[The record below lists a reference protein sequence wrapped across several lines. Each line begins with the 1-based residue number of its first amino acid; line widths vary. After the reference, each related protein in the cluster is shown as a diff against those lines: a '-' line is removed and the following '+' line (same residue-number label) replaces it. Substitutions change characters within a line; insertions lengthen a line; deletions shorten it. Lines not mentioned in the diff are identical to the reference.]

1 MAYEKFDWG
10 EYAEQLWKDGWE
22 GGHETGIRKGREEQ
36 YAEIV
41 EKMKAQGYSD
51 EEIRKLIGE
60 CEAAE

>member
-22 GGHETGIRKGREEQ
+22 GGIKEGREEQ

-41 EKMKAQGYSD
+41 ERLKTQGYSD
-51 EEIRKLIGE
+51 EEIKKLIGE
-60 CEAAE
+60 CKAVG